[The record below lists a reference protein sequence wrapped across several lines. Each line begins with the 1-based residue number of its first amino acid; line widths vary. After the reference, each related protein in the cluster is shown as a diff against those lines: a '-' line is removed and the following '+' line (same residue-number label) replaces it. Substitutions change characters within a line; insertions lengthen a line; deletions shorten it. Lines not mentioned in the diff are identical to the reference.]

1 MNLRNEKDY
10 GMIPLVSSYSRRKF
24 LQAMIGAG
32 ISPMLGCGSERLSSS
47 EKESFQNKVS
57 IIDAHTHFWD
67 IRRPEGIPWPPKT
80 DSLLY
85 KTILPE
91 DMQAFAEPLGVSGVI
106 MIEAA
111 YRNRVEENQ
120 WGLNLA
126 KAKPYVVGFVGS
138 LDVFEQDFESTLER
152 FSDDTVFSGIRLKS
166 DQIASVLE
174 SSIAIAN
181 LKKLAEKGL
190 MVDLLARSLTHIESL
205 AAGFP
210 ELRLVVHHMP
220 LSNSPVTT
228 TSELG
233 KLAIHDNIFLKVSN
247 VVSFTANQ
255 LSEVKPT
262 LDSLW
267 DVFGSNK
274 LLFGSNYPVSDHKA
288 PYEQIL
294 NLMKEY
300 VNKLDE
306 DSREKFFGRNA
317 ESVYVKRDT

>member
-1 MNLRNEKDY
+1 MKYDLR
-10 GMIPLVSSYSRRKF
+10 SFSYSRRKF
-24 LQAMIGAG
+24 LQSIIGAG
-32 ISPMLGCGSERLSSS
+32 ISPVLGCGSERLPSS

-67 IRRPEGIPWPPKT
+67 IRRPEGIPWPKR

-91 DMQAFAEPLGVSGVI
+91 DMQTFAEPLGVSGVI

-120 WGLNLA
+120 WALNLA
-126 KAKPYVVGFVGS
+126 KANPYIIGFVGS

-152 FSDDTVFSGIRLKS
+152 FSDDTVFSGIRINS
-166 DQIASVLE
+166 TQIAPMLE
-174 SSIAIAN
+174 SYIAIAN
-181 LKKLAEKGL
+181 LKKLAAKGL
-190 MVDLLARSLTHIESL
+190 VLDLIARSLAHVGNL
-205 AAGFP
+205 AARLP
-210 ELRLVVHHMP
+210 ELRLVVHNMP

-233 KLAIHDNIFLKVSN
+233 KLTIHDNVFLKVSN

-274 LLFGSNYPVSDHKA
+274 LLFASNYPVSDRKA
-288 PYEQIL
+288 SYEQIL

-300 VNKLDE
+300 VNKLDA
-306 DSREKFFGRNA
+306 DTREKFFGRNA